1 MKNLITGIT
10 GQDGLFLTNHL
21 LKKGSNQEIYGVS
34 RLKKLDKFYN
44 DLGYINSDLNLNNL
58 HISNVNLLNQKEIN
72 QYIKDI
78 EPDYIFNLSGPSSV
92 YNSYKNPEKTISNIK
107 TIFDNLIN
115 ACVEQNNFC
124 NFFQASSSEMFKESN
139 EVLDETSSFGP
150 ISPYAKAKYDVHIY
164 LNDLRAKF
172 DWNINSGIMFNHE
185 SEFRDDDYLFMKIIN
200 AAINI
205 KHGKEKELIIGSLDI
220 KRDWSYAKD
229 VVEAISLITEEKNG
243 DDYVIGSGKG
253 HSIKELVDTIFSYFN
268 LNFENY
274 VIINEKLLRKGDPL
288 KIISNPIKIKEDLGW
303 GIQTSFEDLILKC
316 INYKLSKME

>member
-1 MKNLITGIT
+1 MDHFHSLKYIKVNKIIPIGKHFERCEARKNA
-10 GQDGLFLTNHL
+10 L
-21 LKKGSNQEIYGVS
+21 LPLLSEEP
-34 RLKKLDKFYN
+34 DKFYN

-229 VVEAISLITEEKNG
+229 VVEAISLITEEKICPSRSSTCTTSN
-243 DDYVIGSGKG
+243 SFP
-253 HSIKELVDTIFSYFN
+253 E
-268 LNFENY
+268 
-274 VIINEKLLRKGDPL
+274 
-288 KIISNPIKIKEDLGW
+288 ISMFDKW
-303 GIQTSFEDLILKC
+303 GV
-316 INYKLSKME
+316 